1 MARKQN
7 WVSPNQVQNYS
18 IHVLILN
25 IDIILIVKILH
36 CSNKLIVLL
45 DALCCCQKNKV
56 PYECLGYCMNVI
68 AKGNEVD
75 AHDATENDRREE
87 EFLSGKNNL
96 TRHIPPEWF
105 LVR

>member
-1 MARKQN
+1 M
-7 WVSPNQVQNYS
+7 
-18 IHVLILN
+18 VLKITRIRL
-25 IDIILIVKILH
+25 DGEILH
-36 CSNKLIVLL
+36 RFNNNFVLL

-75 AHDATENDRREE
+75 AHDANENDRREE
-87 EFLSGKNNL
+87 ELMNGSNNL
-96 TRHIPPEWF
+96 TKHIPPEWF

>member
-1 MARKQN
+1 MKTLHRYN
-7 WVSPNQVQNYS
+7 S
-18 IHVLILN
+18 IV
-25 IDIILIVKILH
+25 
-36 CSNKLIVLL
+36 VLL

-75 AHDATENDRREE
+75 AHDAKENDRREE
-87 EFLSGKNNL
+87 ELLKEGNNR
-96 TRHIPPEWF
+96 TKHVPPEWF